1 MDGRSEDRFL
11 VVGES
16 SEGEAVAEWYPLAMD
31 AVLAADTVRN
41 FGGKA
46 MVMVLCAADARR
58 IAVGADSFN
67 KAVNS
72 GGVSC

>member
-16 SEGEAVAEWYPLAMD
+16 SEGEMVAEWYPLAMD

-46 MVMVLCAADARR
+46 TVLCATDTQWN
-58 IAVGADSFN
+58 AVGSSSFN

-72 GGVSC
+72 GGVIC